1 MIDALLDALL
11 DSLKV
16 FAFVFCIYFILSYL
30 EKFINKRVKNKKSS
44 PAIGALFGLIP
55 QCGVTVTFSDLYLAK
70 KISIGTLIA
79 AFLACSDEAVFILIG
94 SNKWGSLAV
103 LLFSKLALGL
113 LLVTCLI
120 LCYCVNKIN
129 LKQ

>member
-70 KISIGTLIA
+70 KML
-79 AFLACSDEAVFILIG
+79 
-94 SNKWGSLAV
+94 K
-103 LLFSKLALGL
+103 FS
-113 LLVTCLI
+113 
-120 LCYCVNKIN
+120 
-129 LKQ
+129 